1 MNIALR
7 AFNRCHVRLGM
18 VLVLNAFV
26 LISCSKPAPAPS
38 TPVDPLATCLPV
50 NAPDEKVRL
59 AIEDV
64 YAGKDETRVRVV
76 AYAGSEPGV
85 FALPVYYLSRGRW
98 LIAEKERSYILD
110 PQCRQYNLHDR
121 HDAKWTD
128 APPDGKVTLKPGTA
142 FETVLDFPPLA
153 PNTTRGVLV
162 YGSYVLPFST
172 LPSESSK

>member
-1 MNIALR
+1 MNIARRALNHWHLR
-7 AFNRCHVRLGM
+7 HVIL
-18 VLVLNAFV
+18 LVLNAVV
-26 LISCSKPAPAPS
+26 LISCSKPAPPPA
-38 TPVDPLATCLPV
+38 VDRLATCLPV
-50 NAPDEKVRL
+50 TESDEKVRL

-76 AYAGSEPGV
+76 AYAGAEPGV

-98 LIAEKERSYILD
+98 LIAEKDRSYILD

-162 YGSYVLPFST
+162 YGSYVIPFSA